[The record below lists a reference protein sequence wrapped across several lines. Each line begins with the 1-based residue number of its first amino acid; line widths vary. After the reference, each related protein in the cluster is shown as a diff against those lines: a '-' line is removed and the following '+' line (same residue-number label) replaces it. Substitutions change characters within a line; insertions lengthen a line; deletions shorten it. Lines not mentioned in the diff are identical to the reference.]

1 MNFYLTQSGNSSYQ
15 QEGTDIPPYSFFDA
29 YAGQQGTGIPPEYYY
44 NAMEIPAGGS
54 PYQDMTDW
62 ARQQR
67 EKEKGAVPPPKGF
80 LEQFLQKKGTNTKQ
94 AGSPSFDVE
103 TWDVDDPRVDEW
115 MRQQGPVSPDFPSTQ
130 QILKNLEKLKAKI
143 RPILRG
149 V

>member
-67 EKEKGAVPPPKGF
+67 EKEKAAVSPPEGYKEF
-80 LEQFLQKKGTNTKQ
+80 LKQYLQKKGTATEQ
-94 AGSPSFDVE
+94 AGFS
-103 TWDVDDPRVDEW
+103 
-115 MRQQGPVSPDFPSTQ
+115 
-130 QILKNLEKLKAKI
+130 
-143 RPILRG
+143 
-149 V
+149 